1 MDYLWR
7 WIGCKLNDLGSICF
21 WFCDFINWS
30 PGMCFR
36 LAIWALQVSLIM
48 QLLGPWV
55 KGSASSFGFL
65 SRDFDLSGFLMA
77 ACCRAITFTRSLFW
91 LVPWTNSPNSGDG
104 SLGYC
109 LCKALAKTS
118 LDSALKL
125 WLGTK
130 GDGLRIELFVFV
142 GQDSRRFLLTHTSHT
157 FCRLIKLGGWWEA
170 AIHTS
175 STRLAYLNSPSLCL
189 GHISVWDSIVKHCR
203 LALCKAEAISRCSR
217 AYWPASF

>member
-1 MDYLWR
+1 MW
-7 WIGCKLNDLGSICF
+7 
-21 WFCDFINWS
+21 
-30 PGMCFR
+30 FR

-55 KGSASSFGFL
+55 KASGSSFGFL
-65 SRDFDLSGFLMA
+65 SRDFDLSGFLMV

-104 SLGYC
+104 SLGSC
-109 LCKALAKTS
+109 LCEALAKTS

-130 GDGLRIELFVFV
+130 GDGLRIESFVFV

-157 FCRLIKLGGWWEA
+157 FCRLIKLGG
-170 AIHTS
+170 
-175 STRLAYLNSPSLCL
+175 
-189 GHISVWDSIVKHCR
+189 
-203 LALCKAEAISRCSR
+203 
-217 AYWPASF
+217 